1 MNLYQNLED
10 AAKATLRRKF
20 IALSTNIRKDQ
31 FYNQLSMLPPKNFKK
46 EEKIKLKTRRIKEII
61 EIRVETKERETDK
74 YRKSTNPKI
83 NKNNKLL
90 IYAITDWPKSM
101 LSERSQS
108 KK

>member
-1 MNLYQNLED
+1 M
-10 AAKATLRRKF
+10 
-20 IALSTNIRKDQ
+20 
-31 FYNQLSMLPPKNFKK
+31 
-46 EEKIKLKTRRIKEII
+46 
-61 EIRVETKERETDK
+61 ETKERETDK